1 MPSEPV
7 QRGRT
12 HRVVVEVRGPVT
24 KEKLAKFHKDL
35 KRVVKSVR
43 GKVVPKRRRRKKKS
57 S

>member
-1 MPSEPV
+1 
-7 QRGRT
+7 
-12 HRVVVEVRGPVT
+12 VT

-35 KRVVKSVR
+35 KRVVKTVR